1 MSNAPYEEWIDR
13 GALMC
18 QFSKTRHEHVDELG
32 WLIRLIENAT
42 TDVTD
47 AHLML
52 RDVQYNGKIMCVKE
66 VLDLLEAENRD
77 LRSENAKLKET
88 VNAICLVGK
97 IMSGEKI

>member
-13 GALMC
+13 DALMRR
-18 QFSKTRHEHVDELG
+18 FSNTRHEHVDELG
-32 WLIRLIENAT
+32 WLIRLIENAP
-42 TDVTD
+42 TDITD

-52 RDVQYNGKIMCVKE
+52 RDVQYKGKTMCVRE
-66 VLDLLEAENRD
+66 ALDLLEAENRD

-88 VNAICLVGK
+88 VKAIRLVGK